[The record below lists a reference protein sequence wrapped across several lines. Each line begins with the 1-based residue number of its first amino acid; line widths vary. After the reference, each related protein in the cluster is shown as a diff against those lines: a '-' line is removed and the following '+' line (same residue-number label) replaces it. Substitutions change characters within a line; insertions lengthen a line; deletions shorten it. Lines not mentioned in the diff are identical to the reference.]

1 MDAGAEEGKT
11 GFPPGSPW
19 SGEARAL
26 LEKAIA
32 RHGGLGAYAAFG
44 IVSFRP
50 RELRGLLPKL
60 KGLGKTFQLPPR
72 IDVAPRDHRAVFH
85 DYPTPGRR
93 GLYSNGK
100 VALLDDNG
108 AMAETHAEIRTTFVG
123 RHKLHRWSPAD
134 ALYFFGYALTHYC
147 SLPFSLAEG
156 TPAGPLRHA
165 RHDGAALTG
174 IDVQLPPTL
183 HTHSTRQTFYFD
195 DEGLLRRHDYVADI
209 VGPWAR
215 AAHYSE
221 DYQTVAGLPMARRR
235 HVVARVARWPTP
247 VVALHAELDIT
258 TDPAKSGPHAP
269 TAT

>member
-19 SGEARAL
+19 NGEARAL

-32 RHGGLGAYAAFG
+32 RHGGFGAYAAFG

-50 RELRGLLPKL
+50 RELRGL
-60 KGLGKTFQLPPR
+60 
-72 IDVAPRDHRAVFH
+72 
-85 DYPTPGRR
+85 
-93 GLYSNGK
+93 YSNGK
-100 VALLDDNG
+100 VALLDEKG
-108 AMAETHAEIRTTFVG
+108 AMAETHGEIRATFSG
-123 RHKLHRWSPAD
+123 AHRLHRWSPAD

>member
-1 MDAGAEEGKT
+1 MEVGAEAGKT

-123 RHKLHRWSPAD
+123 GGPAVE
-134 ALYFFGYALTHYC
+134 LV
-147 SLPFSLAEG
+147 
-156 TPAGPLRHA
+156 PAGPLRHA